1 MMFKTSHDASDI
13 RWITSP
19 SISTPMP
26 LSSEPMFPGC
36 PDVSHTAV
44 FRVQRRPIRNDPL
57 GTLSLALDEQK
68 TMIIERL
75 KSGVITVGHG
85 RGFVVEGAS
94 ERLVIT
100 ASHCLPFLPPAL
112 PSAGL
117 DALEVLRRFG
127 RMETIEERTYGPL
140 LARRGEQPRAWAV
153 CRFVDPIADIAV
165 LGSPDNPHADDYK
178 ALMGTATTL
187 PIGDPVRYPLNF
199 WAPARL
205 LSLDGRR
212 WFSCTIRHFG
222 GPLWITHAAE
232 RVLGGMCGSP
242 IVGVSGTAIGV
253 VCTTTSPREGGP
265 NASLADNLPGW
276 LLRDA
281 L

>member
-1 MMFKTSHDASDI
+1 
-13 RWITSP
+13 
-19 SISTPMP
+19 
-26 LSSEPMFPGC
+26 
-36 PDVSHTAV
+36 
-44 FRVQRRPIRNDPL
+44 
-57 GTLSLALDEQK
+57 
-68 TMIIERL
+68 MIIERL

-85 RGFVVEGAS
+85 RGFVVEGAG

-100 ASHCLPFLPPAL
+100 AAHCLPFLPPAQ
-112 PSAGL
+112 SF
-117 DALEVLRRFG
+117 FG
-127 RMETIEERTYGPL
+127 PKERAYGPL
-140 LARRGEQPRAWAV
+140 LAPLGDQPRAWAM

-178 ALMGTATTL
+178 ALMGTATAL
-187 PIGDPVRYPLNF
+187 SMGVPFRHPVNF

-205 LSLDGRR
+205 LSLDGR

-232 RVLGGMCGSP
+232 RVLGGMSGSP
-242 IVGVSGTAIGV
+242 IVAEAGTAIGV

-265 NASLADNLPGW
+265 NARLSENLPGW
-276 LLRDA
+276 LLRDT